1 MNLKIVKNPIFPKL
15 KHYKSGKVREVY
27 DLGENILILS
37 TDRISAFD
45 VILNNP
51 IPYKGPVINK
61 LSEFWFTKTSHII
74 KNHFIT
80 ADFLSIYRDLLEY
93 YEDLKCR
100 AMIVKKGNVIPFE
113 CIVRGYL
120 MGSAYESYLKT
131 KSISDI
137 SLGDGFVKG
146 SKLPFVLFTPSTK
159 EDSGHDRNVN
169 YAEFENTLG
178 KEKAKFLKD
187 KSIELFE
194 FVSNCALKKGLI
206 LIDTKF
212 EFVEI
217 NGELIL
223 ADEIFTPDSS
233 RFILKEDYDKGC
245 IDLSLDKQY
254 VRNYLLSINWDKT
267 PPSPDLPE
275 SVIQETSKRY
285 LEIYKLITDKDLAE
299 GCL

>member
-1 MNLKIVKNPIFPKL
+1 MNLRIVENPIFPKL
-15 KHYKSGKVREVY
+15 KHYKSGKVREIY

-51 IPYKGPVINK
+51 IPYKGAVINK

-80 ADFLSIYRDLLEY
+80 SDFISLYKDLIEY

-100 AMIVKKGNVIPFE
+100 SMIVKKGKVIPFE

-120 MGSAYESYLKT
+120 MGSAYENYLKT
-131 KSISDI
+131 KSVSDFY
-137 SLGDGFVKG
+137 LGDGYKKG
-146 SKLPFVLFTPSTK
+146 SKLPFILFTPSTK
-159 EDSGHDRNVN
+159 EESGHDRNVT
-169 YAEFENTLG
+169 YDEFESNIGTT
-178 KEKAKFLKD
+178 KAKFLKG
-187 KSIELFE
+187 KSIEIFE
-194 FVSNCALKKGLI
+194 YVSKFALNRGLI

-217 NGELIL
+217 DGEYIL

-233 RFILKEDYDKGC
+233 RFILKEDYDKGM

-254 VRNYLLSINWDKT
+254 VRDYLTGVNWDKIA
-267 PPSPDLPE
+267 PSPNLPE
-275 SVIQETSKRY
+275 NVIQETSKRY
-285 LEIYKLITDKDLAE
+285 LEIYKLITDKDLTDE
-299 GCL
+299 CL